1 MGQARII
8 GQMSG
13 VITTRDARIIGQMSG
28 VNDMY
33 NIERSTWYICITQN
47 KENIK
52 VISSH
57 HGYIKILRNIDIK
70 IKKRGGRT
78 ENENQEN
85 RHPFQ
90 LIIKTL
96 RSLQVNIK
104 NQEIRQSLQMSIGAA
119 DVAIMS
125 PSPVLNSM
133 NCPFD
138 QENRQSLQISMVA
151 ADVTIMSPSP
161 VLNSMNCPFDGLN
174 R

>member
-1 MGQARII
+1 MGQ
-8 GQMSG
+8 
-13 VITTRDARIIGQMSG
+13 ARIIGQMSG

-47 KENIK
+47 EENIK

-85 RHPFQ
+85 RHPFK

-119 DVAIMS
+119 DVEIMS